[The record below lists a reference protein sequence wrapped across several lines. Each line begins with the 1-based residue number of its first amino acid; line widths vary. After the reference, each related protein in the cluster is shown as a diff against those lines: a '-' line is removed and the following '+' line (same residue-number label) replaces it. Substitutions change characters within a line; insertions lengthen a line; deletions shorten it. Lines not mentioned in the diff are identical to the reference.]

1 MCCMMFDFHLYFLIS
16 GLCKLARPPSDYQFP
31 CRQIEPRFLLFW
43 FQSFDFLQLSF
54 GVSVVPLL
62 KRRKSR
68 SFVSIM
74 AIELLGPERKVVVH
88 LRATGDAPILKKAKF
103 KTAGTNKFST
113 VIEFLRHQLH
123 RDTLFVYVNSAFSPN
138 PDELMIDLYNVANPS
153 TLPNPSLFLQC
164 IVLRQLI
171 VLFPIDLSVTLFS
184 SSVDCSHPW
193 TCNGLHYPTDDEKEA
208 SPF

>member
-1 MCCMMFDFHLYFLIS
+1 M
-16 GLCKLARPPSDYQFP
+16 LCFVGHCNSSKESSSNQ
-31 CRQIEPRFLLFW
+31 EPRFLLFW

-54 GVSVVPLL
+54 GVSEVPLL

-123 RDTLFVYVNSAFSPN
+123 RYTGIVSFAELLAVYIQNFGFDGKLVVNYA
-138 PDELMIDLYNVANPS
+138 
-153 TLPNPSLFLQC
+153 
-164 IVLRQLI
+164 
-171 VLFPIDLSVTLFS
+171 
-184 SSVDCSHPW
+184 CSMAW
-193 TCNGLHYPTDDEKEA
+193 G
-208 SPF
+208 